1 MTVDIDQVEG
11 LDDSVAVLP
20 AGLVE
25 AVADQVQCCITVR
38 SRMGVI
44 APGSPLCPSLTVMS
58 RFLRSGSASRGRP
71 APRTGRLRRR
81 RRPDAAAFRITPGVT
96 HLSTEIGALRN

>member
-44 APGSPLCPSLTVMS
+44 AFGSPLCSSLTVMS
-58 RFLRSGSASRGRP
+58 RFLRSGPASRGDLEP
-71 APRTGRLRRR
+71 EPGAPGAVAGPGGRGFTL
-81 RRPDAAAFRITPGVT
+81 PTWG
-96 HLSTEIGALRN
+96 